1 MRTLIAGNWKMN
13 GLKASLVE
21 IQAMVDGIGEGKA
34 EVDALICPPA
44 TLIAAAV
51 DLASGSALQIGGQN
65 CHAGMSGAH
74 TGDVSAAM
82 LKDAGASHIILGHSE
97 RRTDHGELSA
107 EIKDRVLAVF
117 DAGLTPIVCIG
128 ESLSDR
134 EAGLTE
140 KVVLGQLEASLPREA
155 ADKSFVVAYEPI
167 WAIGTG
173 HTATPDQI
181 GEVHKAIRGA
191 LATRFGEAGKSAP
204 ILYGGSM
211 KPGNAAE
218 ILAVEDVN
226 GGLIGGAS
234 LKAADFLAIYEAAL

>member
-13 GLKASLVE
+13 GLASSLAEIKAMAEEIGDGTEAVE
-21 IQAMVDGIGEGKA
+21 
-34 EVDALICPPA
+34 ALICPPA
-44 TLIAAAV
+44 TLIAAASAAV
-51 DLASGSALQIGGQN
+51 SGTAMQIGAQN
-65 CHAGMSGAH
+65 CHAAMSGAH
-74 TGDVSAAM
+74 TGDLSAEM
-82 LKDAGASHIILGHSE
+82 LKDAGATHVILGHSE

-107 EIKDRVLAVF
+107 VIKDRVLAVF
-117 DAGLTPIVCIG
+117 DTGLVPIVCVG

-155 ADKSFVVAYEPI
+155 ENFPFVVAYEPI

-173 HTATPDQI
+173 QTANPEQI
-181 GEVHKAIRGA
+181 AEVHGLIRSS
-191 LATRFGEAGKSAP
+191 LRTRFGDAGVDAP

-211 KPGNAAE
+211 KPGNAAG
-218 ILAVEDVN
+218 ILSVEEVN

-234 LKAADFLAIYEAAL
+234 LKAEDFLAIYAAAV

>member
-13 GLKASLVE
+13 GLKASLAE
-21 IQAMVDGIGEGKA
+21 IQAMADGIGEGKPD
-34 EVDALICPPA
+34 VDALICPPA
-44 TLIAAAV
+44 TLIAAAA

-74 TGDVSAAM
+74 TGDVSATM
-82 LKDAGASHIILGHSE
+82 LKDAGASHVILGHSE

-173 HTATPDQI
+173 HTATADQI
-181 GEVHKAIRGA
+181 GEVHKAIRSA

-218 ILAVEDVN
+218 ILAVEHVN